1 MGVAEDLGWL
11 EQAEMLTLDSCPV
24 PKASVQGR
32 RLENEAVLVYPDKG
46 DVIVINDVGAEIW
59 SLADGRRTVRD
70 IVAVRAKCA
79 MIPAEAEADALAFI
93 ADLQAKRVLTI
104 S

>member
-1 MGVAEDLGWL
+1 
-11 EQAEMLTLDSCPV
+11 MLTLDSCPV

-32 RLENEAVLVYPDKG
+32 RLEKEAVLVYPDTG

-70 IVAVRAKCA
+70 IVAAVRAKCA
-79 MIPAEAEADALAFI
+79 MTSAEAEADALAFI

-104 S
+104 R

>member
-1 MGVAEDLGWL
+1 
-11 EQAEMLTLDSCPV
+11 MLTLDSCPV

-70 IVAVRAKCA
+70 IVAAVRAKCA
-79 MIPAEAEADALAFI
+79 MTPVEAEADALAFI
-93 ADLQAKRVLTI
+93 ADLQAKGVLTI
-104 S
+104 R

>member
-1 MGVAEDLGWL
+1 
-11 EQAEMLTLDSCPV
+11 MLTLDSCPI
-24 PKASVQGR
+24 PRASVQGR

-70 IVAVRAKCA
+70 IVAAVRAKYA
-79 MIPAEAEADALAFI
+79 MMPVEAEADALAFI
-93 ADLQAKRVLTI
+93 ADLQAKGVLTI
-104 S
+104 R